1 MRLAVGSLT
10 PRRRPASVM
19 RTFRPIPITRPVSS
33 ASASG
38 IGSRRIAVSIQPCQ
52 LSSRPLVRRCGNLS
66 THIASKSKAILP
78 EAVVNHRVVVF
89 VRPYLGNLAYAALAS
104 GFLMTDIFSLR
115 LLLISGYSGLVS
127 YHILQRIPMRIPL
140 RWSAFFVA
148 VNTYM
153 LVQLA
158 RDLYPGEFDP
168 EDEALYIE
176 ARRPLQPLPHGRSL
190 ALTSAC
196 RPWPAPSRSPH
207 GPAHR
212 RSTSSPAASS
222 SA

>member
-1 MRLAVGSLT
+1 MRLALT
-10 PRRRPASVM
+10 QRPASVM
-19 RTFRPIPITRPVSS
+19 RTFSPIPITRPVSS

-38 IGSRRIAVSIQPCQ
+38 IGSRRIAASIQPCQ

-66 THIASKSKAILP
+66 THIAPKAILP

-148 VNTYM
+148 VNSYM

-176 ARRPLQPLPHGRSL
+176 ARRPRSNPCLTAEASPPLRPAGPGPRPL
-190 ALTSAC
+190 AHLTAPRTGV
-196 RPWPAPSRSPH
+196 RPAIPRPVQAPDR
-207 GPAHR
+207 GG
-212 RSTSSPAASS
+212 
-222 SA
+222 